1 MGSREYSGKLGFL
14 ESEPSFCVRFRMNCI
29 LYFGRM
35 GVVLT
40 SWALRSVSL
49 QKQAVNLS
57 HLRDTET
64 LLVAAGPAFRL
75 EVVFLVGRQLR

>member
-1 MGSREYSGKLGFL
+1 M
-14 ESEPSFCVRFRMNCI
+14 RFRMTCI

-35 GVVLT
+35 GIVLT
-40 SWALRSVSL
+40 SWALLSVSL

-57 HLRDTET
+57 SEGHRD
-64 LLVAAGPAFRL
+64 LLAAAGLAFRL